1 MGPGAADLTKGWAM
15 SGSFSLSVS
24 LSLSLIPNESL
35 LHHIDT
41 AGDLSEMKVVPTL
54 LETRR

>member
-15 SGSFSLSVS
+15 SGSL
-24 LSLSLIPNESL
+24 LLTLIPNESL